1 MWELTLA
8 SSPHLPP
15 LQPLLLCVQAAV
27 CFFFLPPPFSLFVF
41 ASTFCFFSFFFPPQ
55 FKNRLLWSKRQVAH
69 SAFCSSFLPR
79 LLFVTSPR
87 VRQELPLLL
96 VIIAR
101 RSSRR
106 KLSRKRKKKKEEA
119 KSGKIKSAI
128 SARRIQMFS
137 TRKLR

>member
-27 CFFFLPPPFSLFVF
+27 CFFFFLLHSLSLCSPQLS
-41 ASTFCFFSFFFPPQ
+41 AFFFFFPPQ

-106 KLSRKRKKKKEEA
+106 KLSRKPKKKEEEA

>member
-27 CFFFLPPPFSLFVF
+27 CFFFSSSSILPLCVRLNFLL
-41 ASTFCFFSFFFPPQ
+41 FFFFLPQ

-96 VIIAR
+96 VIIVR

-106 KLSRKRKKKKEEA
+106 KLSWKQKKNKKRENKECNCSASHPDVLNEEA
-119 KSGKIKSAI
+119 SLIN
-128 SARRIQMFS
+128 R
-137 TRKLR
+137 